1 MTDRNPETG
10 GNAQRKRLLA
20 MLTLLAIAAFA
31 LVIIVVIG
39 AGGGIGAGGSDAYRD
54 ELATAMPNADPV
66 IGEKLSAQNDCNA
79 CHLVGDGSVAPLFDG
94 LADAAG
100 QRKDDL
106 SPQQYL
112 YESIVYPS
120 AHLVDGYT
128 DAMPLDYGE
137 RLHIEDIGH
146 IIAYLQTFRADS

>member
-1 MTDRNPETG
+1 MTNENAETG

-31 LVIIVVIG
+31 LVIVVIIS
-39 AGGGIGAGGSDAYRD
+39 AGGGMGAGGSDAYRD
-54 ELATAMPNADPV
+54 ELATAMPNADPI

-94 LADAAG
+94 LADAAAE
-100 QRKDDL
+100 RKSDL
-106 SPQQYL
+106 NAQQYL
-112 YESIVYPS
+112 YEAIVYSS

-128 DAMPLDYGE
+128 DAMPVDYGE

-146 IIAYLQTFRADS
+146 IIAWLQTFRAES